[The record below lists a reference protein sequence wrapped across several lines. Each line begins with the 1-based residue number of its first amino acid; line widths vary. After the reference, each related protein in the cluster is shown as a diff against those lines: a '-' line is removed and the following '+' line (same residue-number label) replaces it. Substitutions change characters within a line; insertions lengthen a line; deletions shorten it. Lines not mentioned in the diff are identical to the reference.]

1 MENTEQKGGMDYF
14 MGSSEINSIEID
26 RFISVVKERLI
37 NETIDKNTK
46 QITKDGR
53 QRLNLYYN
61 AIENID
67 NYQKL
72 INTDSDTI
80 QENYKQFSELSI
92 MKYIKSIINRKEEY
106 KKKHIEC
113 NTELK
118 DLIEEYQSV
127 RQDLDEILVNT
138 QYFNDYLKK
147 FE

>member
-1 MENTEQKGGMDYF
+1 
-14 MGSSEINSIEID
+14 
-26 RFISVVKERLI
+26 
-37 NETIDKNTK
+37 
-46 QITKDGR
+46 
-53 QRLNLYYN
+53 
-61 AIENID
+61 
-67 NYQKL
+67 
-72 INTDSDTI
+72 
-80 QENYKQFSELSI
+80 
-92 MKYIKSIINRKEEY
+92 KEEY

>member
-53 QRLNLYYN
+53 QRLDLYYN

-72 INTDSDTI
+72 INTDSNTI
-80 QENYKQFSELSI
+80 AENYKG
-92 MKYIKSIINRKEEY
+92 N
-106 KKKHIEC
+106 
-113 NTELK
+113 
-118 DLIEEYQSV
+118 
-127 RQDLDEILVNT
+127 LVNY
-138 QYFNDYLKK
+138 Q
-147 FE
+147 

>member
-1 MENTEQKGGMDYF
+1 MENTEQKGGMDFF

-26 RFISVVKERLI
+26 RFISVLKERLI

-53 QRLNLYYN
+53 QRLDLYYD

-72 INTDSDTI
+72 INTDSHNI

-113 NTELK
+113 NTELE
-118 DLIEEYQSV
+118 DLTNEYQSV
-127 RQDLDEILVNT
+127 RKDFDEIVKNT
-138 QYFNDYLKK
+138 EYFSDFLKK
-147 FE
+147 F